1 MIENTH
7 ILSEFASI
15 KVGINLSR
23 GSGGYPESEIYTLK
37 DQEIDLTSPL
47 QEEQCSTLK
56 EATGY
61 SVKEG
66 DIIVNLGMRRCSI
79 VSKVN
84 DGKIIKNTFAKIELK
99 DSCIAPWFL
108 CYFINESQD
117 FKENISTEVV
127 SVIRPLSVSIL
138 GNIRI
143 SLPSIEKQKAIG
155 VIYHSL
161 SRIKYLNRT
170 RNELLM
176 KAMNKISTSK

>member
-7 ILSEFASI
+7 ILSEIASI

-23 GSGGYPESEIYTLK
+23 GSGAYPESKIYTLK
-37 DQEIDLTSPL
+37 DQEIDLTSAIH
-47 QEEQCSTLK
+47 EEQCGILK

-66 DIIVNLGMRRCSI
+66 DIIINLGMRRCSI

-99 DSCIAPWFL
+99 YPCIDPWFM

-127 SVIRPLSVSIL
+127 SVIRPLSVAIL

-143 SLPSIEKQKAIG
+143 TLPTIEKQKAIG

-161 SRIKYLNRT
+161 SRITYLNRT
-170 RNELLM
+170 RDELLM
-176 KAMNKISTSK
+176 KAMSKISTSK